1 MKPRLVLSI
10 VLAAW
15 IIASPG
21 AAQEKTDPQTA
32 VPQLVPKVFIK
43 DESGAQNKDAKAAP
57 SPLPGLADVVP
68 RVADLGQKA
77 IKAEEAIAAIRDI
90 SAFDRRLGDTESQV
104 NQVTKKVAAMGDPA
118 SWNIYRLLDVQRL
131 IEAERNKLGSLLD
144 AISAK
149 LSELEAVIKNWEE
162 ELTFWKKWEESL
174 SSEVQ
179 SEIPPGTFKKAQA
192 AVNAVL
198 QNAANASGPL
208 LALQQKLSKQLDG
221 IHQLSIPFE
230 AALKKVRSE
239 TFEKNAPSFF
249 SREFSEQFDRRLW
262 GALKTRMTD
271 GWNIDSESLPLFA
284 WMISLQVLLT
294 ITLVWLLRR
303 RRHLPEKTLEW
314 HFVRD
319 HPWAFAIFVT
329 QTATALFYQAPV
341 PSWLFL
347 TVALV
352 IFSASFLVSDLL
364 PHPRMRKVLFVLAG
378 VQIVSAVLKL
388 ISVPTPLYSLYLA
401 LVLVA
406 GMWFFLVQA
415 RREVTEREG
424 RVDLLAA
431 GLRGGSLVALT
442 ALLVLAA
449 GYTNLADYLIRSSVG
464 TVFLI
469 IVAFLL
475 LHLGNGAIEILL
487 NQPAVARLG
496 LIRRFGEALEVR
508 LKNLLKAVLWIGV
521 FLVLFQL
528 WGLYSSFGQ
537 TWKEIFEFKFAIG
550 ELNLSL
556 GRILLSALFL
566 YLILSG
572 SWFVRAFLD
581 GEVFPRQQLDLG
593 ARDAIKKLIHYS
605 LLFIGIMMAVSVI
618 GLNLTSFAF
627 LTGALGI
634 GVGFGLQN
642 IVNNFVSGL
651 MLLFERPFKVGDMVV
666 VDNETGTVRKI
677 GLRSTIIET
686 FDRSELIVPN
696 SQFISG
702 KVTNWTRTSHIAR
715 IRIAV
720 GVAYGSDVELV
731 LRLLREAAATDPR
744 ILSNPLPN
752 PLFLRFGDS
761 ALDFELH
768 CWIADVKDLL
778 SVRSHLCQE
787 IARRFQEAAVEIPY
801 PQHDLHLRSIDE
813 SVLERALG
821 LRKKDVPA
829 E

>member
-1 MKPRLVLSI
+1 MKRCMVAVI

-15 IIASPG
+15 LIACPG
-21 AAQEKTDPQTA
+21 AAQEKADTQTS
-32 VPQLVPKVFIK
+32 VPQLIPKVFSK
-43 DESGAQNKDAKAAP
+43 DESAAPNKDAKTAP
-57 SPLPGLADVVP
+57 TSLPGLAEVVP
-68 RVADLGQKA
+68 RSADLGQKA
-77 IKAEEAIAAIRDI
+77 SRAEETVAAARDI
-90 SAFDRRLGDTESQV
+90 SAFDRRLGDAESQV
-104 NQVTKKVAAMGDPA
+104 TQVTKKVAAMGDPA

-131 IEAERNKLGSLLD
+131 IEAEKIKLGTLLD
-144 AISAK
+144 AVSAK
-149 LSELEAVIKNWEE
+149 LSELEAIRKNWEE

-174 SSEVQ
+174 SEVQ
-179 SEIPPGTFKKAQA
+179 SEIPPGTFKKAQET
-192 AVNAVL
+192 VNAVL
-198 QNAANASGPL
+198 QAAANASGPL
-208 LALQQKLSKQLDG
+208 LALQQKLSKQLDEF
-221 IHQLSIPFE
+221 HQLSIPFE
-230 AALKKVRSE
+230 SALKKVRSE

-249 SREFSEQFDRRLW
+249 TREFFEQFDRRLW
-262 GALKTRMTD
+262 GASKSRTID
-271 GWNIDSESLPLFA
+271 GWKIDSETLPIFV

-294 ITLVWLLRR
+294 IALVWLLRR
-303 RRHLPEKTLEW
+303 RRSLPEKTREW
-314 HFVRD
+314 HFVRE
-319 HPWAFAIFVT
+319 HPWAFSIFVT

-352 IFSASFLVSDLL
+352 IFSASFLVVDLL
-364 PHPRMRKVLFVLAG
+364 PHPRMRQVLFVLAG

-401 LVLVA
+401 LILVT
-406 GMWFFLVQA
+406 GIWFFLVQA
-415 RREVTEREG
+415 RREVTEQEG
-424 RVDLLAA
+424 RVDLFAA

-442 ALLVLAA
+442 TLLVLVV
-449 GYTNLADYLIRSSVG
+449 GYTNLADYLIRNAVG

-475 LHLGNGAIEILL
+475 LHLGNGCIEILL
-487 NQPAVARLG
+487 NRPAVAHLG
-496 LIRRFGEALEVR
+496 FIHRFGAAFETR

-521 FLVLFQL
+521 FLALFQL

-556 GRILLSALFL
+556 GRILMSALFL

-581 GEVFPRQQLDLG
+581 GEVFPRQQLDVG

-666 VDNETGTVRKI
+666 IDNETGTVRKI

-720 GVAYGSDVELV
+720 GVGYGSDVELV
-731 LRLLREAAATDPR
+731 LRLLREAGESDQR
-744 ILSNPLPN
+744 ILSNPAPR
-752 PLFLRFGDS
+752 PLFVRFGDS

-768 CWIADVKDLL
+768 CWIADVNDLL
-778 SVRSHLCQE
+778 FVRSHLCQE
-787 IARRFQEAAVEIPY
+787 IASRFREGAVEIPY
-801 PQHDLHLRSIDE
+801 PQRDLHLRSVDE
-813 SVLERALG
+813 GVLERVFG
-821 LRKKDVPA
+821 LKKENGLAD
-829 E
+829 